1 VLSDSKASLIGGKRV
16 ARLTLRHLHGRRPC
30 CKTLKGRAASRRVW
44 HFKIHLQGI
53 HQIPLRHLIV
63 RKPEAFTI
71 AKKSR
76 TKLAVQFL
84 ALAEKQSA
92 TVPLIGR
99 AVVLTTSD

>member
-1 VLSDSKASLIGGKRV
+1 
-16 ARLTLRHLHGRRPC
+16 
-30 CKTLKGRAASRRVW
+30 
-44 HFKIHLQGI
+44 
-53 HQIPLRHLIV
+53 LIV